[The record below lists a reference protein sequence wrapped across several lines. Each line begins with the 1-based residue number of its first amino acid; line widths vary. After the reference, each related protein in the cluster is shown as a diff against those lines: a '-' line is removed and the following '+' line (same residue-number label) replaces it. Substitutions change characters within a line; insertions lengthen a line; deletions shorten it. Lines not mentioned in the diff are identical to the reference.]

1 MKILQVAF
9 LLLFNHLHTSLTCTT
24 AKGAELDS
32 AACQAKGAVAAV
44 WCEAGPY
51 II

>member
-1 MKILQVAF
+1 MTSWDAPVA
-9 LLLFNHLHTSLTCTT
+9 

-32 AACQAKGAVAAV
+32 AAEAPKQKVPFAAV